1 MSIGAS
7 EKEFIFHL
15 YLKTRKER
23 LEQVLGARLSHIQLE
38 KPVDAPQNHSRSGN
52 GEKKKPV
59 DMYAVDSFGLPVLV
73 ESVLARSNGAH
84 QEAVRRLIDYLDA
97 GRVVYQAL
105 SFQDKHVMELR
116 KVVET
121 SGKPICLYLAKIAED
136 VIQPIQELDK
146 LNKLDVWDNLSLVD
160 SVAQPLSVVE
170 KVESPQFHGI
180 QPVSILNRTY
190 DYSACREDLNQF
202 MIKELERCIPE
213 FFAFHRGKSRLENNR
228 VSFGAGASDL
238 MYHCSACDS
247 RGYGFVELRFGNR
260 EDLYH
265 LISSKPRLLEANID
279 KRVYIHDNTVG
290 VEFRVSSD
298 PIANVREIVRI
309 FRAFIANVSRPLY
322 DLLSFEHEVKVMR
335 RRMTA

>member
-1 MSIGAS
+1 MSIGGS

-15 YLKTRKER
+15 WLKTRKEE

-38 KPVDAPQNHSRSGN
+38 QPIDTLQDRSRSGN
-52 GEKKKPV
+52 AEKKKPV
-59 DMYAVDSFGLPVLV
+59 DMYAIDGFGLPVLV

-84 QEAVRRLIDYLDA
+84 QEAVLRLIDYLDA

-105 SFQDKHVMELR
+105 SFQDKHVTELQ

-121 SGKPICLYLAKIAED
+121 SGKPICLYLVEID
-136 VIQPIQELDK
+136 QGVLQPIQELDG

-160 SVAQPLSVVE
+160 SVAQPLRVIE

-180 QPVSILNRTY
+180 QPLPISNAVY
-190 DYSACREDLNQF
+190 DYSVCREALNQF
-202 MIKELERCIPE
+202 MIMELERCIPE
-213 FFAFHRGKSRLENNR
+213 FFPFHRGKSRLENR
-228 VSFGAGASDL
+228 VVTFGAGASDL

-247 RGYGFVELRFGNR
+247 SGYGFVELRFGNR

-265 LISSKPRLLEANID
+265 LISSKPRLLEAKID
-279 KRVYIHDNTVG
+279 KRVYVRDNTIG
-290 VEFRVSSD
+290 VQFRASSD

-309 FRAFIANVSRPLY
+309 FRAFIVNVSRPLF